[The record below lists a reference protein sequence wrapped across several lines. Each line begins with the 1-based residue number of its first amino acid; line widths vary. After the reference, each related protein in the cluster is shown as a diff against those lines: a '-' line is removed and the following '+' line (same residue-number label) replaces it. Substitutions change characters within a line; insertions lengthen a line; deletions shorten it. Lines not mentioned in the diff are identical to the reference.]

1 MSSACGLCGDEDQIV
16 VETAVAAPTGEQ
28 SAKPLDGPTTVEIT
42 APAGKLSV
50 LFKTDADGRAVVELV
65 RESSPL
71 LKSIKPG
78 DRIIKINDDDTSSLN
93 HEELVVHLLDTSA
106 MPRTL
111 VIQHGSAF

>member
-28 SAKPLDGPTTVEIT
+28 SMKKLDGPSTVPIE

-50 LFKTDADGRAVVELV
+50 LFKTDASGRAVVELV

-71 LKSIKPG
+71 LDKIKAG
-78 DRIIKINDDDTSSLN
+78 DRIIEINGDDTSSLN

-106 MPRTL
+106 LPRTL
-111 VIQHGSAF
+111 VIQRAA